1 MEQTN
6 TVNLTDIIAP
16 AFYPVHWDILDGKHT
31 YYNLYGGRG
40 STKSSFVSVEIVLG
54 MMQDPAANAVVFHK
68 FSAMLRDSVYNQ
80 IQWAVDALGVSGYWR
95 SNVNPM
101 QFTYLPTG
109 QKIIFRG
116 QQSPLLCL

>member
-1 MEQTN
+1 
-6 TVNLTDIIAP
+6 
-16 AFYPVHWDILDGKHT
+16 
-31 YYNLYGGRG
+31 
-40 STKSSFVSVEIVLG
+40 

-116 QQSPLLCL
+116 LDKAQKTKIHQGSYRIF